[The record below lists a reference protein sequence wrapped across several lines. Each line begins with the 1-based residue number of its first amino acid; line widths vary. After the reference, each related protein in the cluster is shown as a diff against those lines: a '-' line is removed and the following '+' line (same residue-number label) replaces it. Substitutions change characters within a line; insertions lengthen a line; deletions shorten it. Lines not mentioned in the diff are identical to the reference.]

1 MRDLSPLLGDPEDLA
16 QVDSTVAL
24 PALTS
29 IWTETMGAEPAD
41 LEEDL
46 ALVRHWFDPVAQ
58 GQRLRR
64 ELLEL
69 DPTIVDGVPGPP
81 WTLEVAPATHLVTPE
96 GRCLIDYLSN
106 QCTDRPEGGTAK
118 IVDAYDRLLGSL
130 YREWSRHRI
139 ESVVGLLAGTDKPLQ
154 IPAAGV
160 VIALLVNRCTDEPRA
175 LTRFAGGPNK
185 DLVDRAFFAP
195 VQRFADVLSP
205 SGRRD
210 RANQTLVSG
219 WMLYEAR
226 RRLGHVL
233 NVRDARGGND
243 GKVWFRADAVP
254 EVIRRV
260 AQDLTRGH
268 RAHATPDLFADAFDA
283 LVEELRVQLPSLA
296 AFGLIHER
304 PRDTARL
311 RAQFLEQLTELQ
323 PSDDE
328 SGNGAS

>member
-1 MRDLSPLLGDPEDLA
+1 MSDLSPLLGHPEDLA
-16 QVDSTVAL
+16 RVDSTVAL
-24 PALTS
+24 AALTS

-46 ALVRHWFDPVAQ
+46 ALARRWFDPVAQ

-64 ELLEL
+64 ELLAL
-69 DPTIVDGVPGPP
+69 DATTVDGVPGPP
-81 WTLEVAPATHLVTPE
+81 WTLAVAPATHLVTPE

-106 QCTDRPEGGTAK
+106 RCANRPEGSTAK

-160 VIALLVNRCTDEPRA
+160 VIALLVNRCTDERRA

-195 VQRFADVLSP
+195 VQRFADVLAP

-210 RANQTLVSG
+210 RSNQTFVSG

-226 RRLGHVL
+226 RRLGYGL
-233 NVRDARGGND
+233 EVRDARGGND
-243 GKVWFRADAVP
+243 GKVWIRPDAVP
-254 EVIRRV
+254 FVIRRV
-260 AQDLTRGH
+260 AQDLSRGH

-311 RAQFLEQLTELQ
+311 RAQFLERLTELQ
-323 PSDDE
+323 LSGDE
-328 SGNGAS
+328 SGNGAA

>member
-1 MRDLSPLLGDPEDLA
+1 
-16 QVDSTVAL
+16 
-24 PALTS
+24 
-29 IWTETMGAEPAD
+29 MGAEPAD
-41 LEEDL
+41 LEGDL
-46 ALVRHWFDPVAQ
+46 VLARRWFDPVAQ

-64 ELLEL
+64 ELLAL
-69 DPTIVDGVPGPP
+69 DATTVDGVPGPP
-81 WTLEVAPATHLVTPE
+81 WTMEVTPARYLVTPE
-96 GRCLIDYLSN
+96 GRCLIDYLSSQN
-106 QCTDRPEGGTAK
+106 ADHPGRRTALMA
-118 IVDAYDRLLGSL
+118 DAYDRLLGSL

-160 VIALLVNRCTDEPRA
+160 VIALLVNRCTDERRA

-226 RRLGHVL
+226 RRLGSGLRVQ
-233 NVRDARGGND
+233 DARGGND
-243 GKVWFRADAVP
+243 GKVWVRADAVTD
-254 EVIRRV
+254 VIHRV
-260 AQDLTRGH
+260 AQDLSRGH
-268 RAHATPDLFADAFDA
+268 RAHATPDLFAEAFDA

-311 RAQFLEQLTELQ
+311 RAQLLEHLTELQ
-323 PSDDE
+323 LSDNE
-328 SGNGAS
+328 PGNGAS

>member
-1 MRDLSPLLGDPEDLA
+1 MKDLSPLLGHPKELA
-16 QVDSTVAL
+16 RVDSAAAL
-24 PALTS
+24 AALAS

-41 LEEDL
+41 LEADL
-46 ALVRHWFDPVAQ
+46 ALARRWFDPVAQ

-64 ELLEL
+64 ELLAL
-69 DPTIVDGVPGPP
+69 DPTTVDGVPGPP
-81 WTLEVAPATHLVTPE
+81 WTLEVAPATYVVTPE

-106 QCTDRPEGGTAK
+106 RRADRPEGGTTRV
-118 IVDAYDRLLGSL
+118 VDSYDRVLGSL

-154 IPAAGV
+154 VPAAAV
-160 VIALLVNRCTDEPRA
+160 VIALLANRCTHERRA

-226 RRLGHVL
+226 RRLGGGLEVQ
-233 NVRDARGGND
+233 DARGGND
-243 GKVWFRADAVP
+243 GRVWIRADAVP
-254 EVIRRV
+254 DVIRRV
-260 AQDLTRGH
+260 ARDLSRGH

-283 LVEELRVQLPSLA
+283 LVAELRVQLPSLA

-311 RAQFLEQLTELQ
+311 RAHFLKQLTELQ
-323 PSDDE
+323 LSDDE
-328 SGNGAS
+328 SSNGAS

>member
-1 MRDLSPLLGDPEDLA
+1 MTGISPLLGHPEDLA
-16 QVDSTVAL
+16 RLDPAVAL
-24 PALTS
+24 DALTS
-29 IWTETMGAEPAD
+29 IWVETMGTEPAD

-46 ALVRHWFDPVAQ
+46 ALARRWFDPVAQ

-64 ELLEL
+64 ELLAL
-69 DPTIVDGVPGPP
+69 NATTADGVPGPP
-81 WTLEVAPATHLVTPE
+81 WTLEVAPASYLVTPE
-96 GRCLIDYLSN
+96 GRCLIDYLSSRYS
-106 QCTDRPEGGTAK
+106 DRSEGGTAR
-118 IVDAYDRLLGSL
+118 IIDEYDRLLGSL
-130 YREWSRHRI
+130 YRAWSRHRI

-160 VIALLVNRCTDEPRA
+160 VIALLANRCTDERRA

-185 DLVDRAFFAP
+185 HLVDSAFFAP

-210 RANQTLVSG
+210 RTNQTLVSG

-226 RRLGHVL
+226 RRLGGGL
-233 NVRDARGGND
+233 EVRDARGGKD
-243 GKVWFRADAVP
+243 GKVWVRADAVAD
-254 EVIRRV
+254 VIRRV
-260 AQDLTRGH
+260 AQDLSRGH
-268 RAHATPDLFADAFDA
+268 RAHATPELFAVAFDA

-311 RAQFLEQLTELQ
+311 RAQFLEHLTELQ
-323 PSDDE
+323 LTDDE
-328 SGNGAS
+328 SGDGAS

>member
-1 MRDLSPLLGDPEDLA
+1 LTDLSPLLGNPEDLA
-16 QVDSTVAL
+16 RLDAPAAL
-24 PALTS
+24 HALTS
-29 IWTETMGAEPAD
+29 IWAETMGAEPAD

-46 ALVRHWFDPVAQ
+46 ALTRRWFDPVAQ

-64 ELLEL
+64 ELLAL
-69 DPTIVDGVPGPP
+69 DTTTVDGVPDPP
-81 WTLEVAPATHLVTPE
+81 WTLKIAPATYLVTPE

-106 QCTDRPEGGTAK
+106 LCADRPERGTSRG
-118 IVDAYDRLLGSL
+118 VDAYDRLLGSL

-139 ESVVGLLAGTDKPLQ
+139 ESVLGLLAGTDKPLQ

-160 VIALLVNRCTDEPRA
+160 VIALLVNRCTDERRA

-226 RRLGHVL
+226 RRLGDGLEVQ
-233 NVRDARGGND
+233 DARGGKD
-243 GKVWFRADAVP
+243 GRVWIREDAVTS
-254 EVIRRV
+254 VIHRV
-260 AQDLTRGH
+260 ARDLSRGH
-268 RAHATPDLFADAFDA
+268 RAHASPDLFAVAFDA

-296 AFGLIHER
+296 AFGLIYER

-311 RAQFLEQLTELQ
+311 RAQLLKQLTLLQ